1 MIRPP
6 IIYPLATTMK
16 KTFIGCLM
24 LLGSVQLLHAQS
36 TPTLTDITERQAR
49 LQRTGTWTLAGWSL
63 ANLAVSGIAIG
74 NAKGSARYFHEM
86 NLYWNAVNVGI
97 AGAGL
102 LSLRKKSLAPTL
114 SSAVKEHYTLQK
126 TLLFNSGLDVAYITS
141 GFWLLDTSKTETTVA
156 RQNRFRGFG
165 QAVVVQGGF
174 LLIFDVTNY
183 LLHRSDNARLHQLLD
198 KVNVTN
204 NGVSLRF

>member
-1 MIRPP
+1 
-6 IIYPLATTMK
+6 MK
-16 KTFIGCLM
+16 KALIGFLM
-24 LLGSVQLLHAQS
+24 LFAGIQFLYAQS
-36 TPTLTDITERQAR
+36 LPTIPQLTERQAR

-74 NAKGSARYFHEM
+74 KAEGSARYFHEM

-102 LSLRKKSLAPTL
+102 LSLRKKSPPPTL
-114 SSAVKEHYTLQK
+114 SSTVKEHYTLQK

-141 GFWLLDTSKTETTVA
+141 GFWLLDKSKTETTVT

-198 KVNVTN
+198 KVSLNG
-204 NGVSLRF
+204 NGVTLQF

>member
-1 MIRPP
+1 
-6 IIYPLATTMK
+6 MK
-16 KTFIGCLM
+16 KTLFGFLM
-24 LLGSVQLLHAQS
+24 LFAGIRFLYAQS
-36 TPTLTDITERQAR
+36 VPNLPQLTERQAR

-63 ANLAVSGIAIG
+63 ANLAVSGVAIG
-74 NAKGSARYFHEM
+74 KAEGSARYFHEM

-102 LSLRKKSLAPTL
+102 LSLRKKSPSPTL

-141 GFWLLDTSKTETTVA
+141 GFWLLDKSKTETTIT

-198 KVNVTN
+198 RVSLNG
-204 NGVSLRF
+204 NGVTLQF

>member
-1 MIRPP
+1 
-6 IIYPLATTMK
+6 MK
-16 KTFIGCLM
+16 KTLIGCLM

-36 TPTLTDITERQAR
+36 TPLLTDITERQAR

-74 NAKGSARYFHEM
+74 KAEGSARYFHEM

-102 LSLRKKSLAPTL
+102 LSLRKKSPSPTL

-141 GFWLLDTSKTETTVA
+141 GFWLLDKSKTETTVT

-183 LLHRSDNARLHQLLD
+183 LLHRSDNTRLHQLLD
-198 KVNVTN
+198 KVTVTN

>member
-1 MIRPP
+1 
-6 IIYPLATTMK
+6 MK
-16 KTFIGCLM
+16 KALIGFLM
-24 LLGSVQLLHAQS
+24 LFTSIPLLYAQS
-36 TPTLTDITERQAR
+36 SPTLPQITERQAR

-63 ANLAVSGIAIG
+63 ANLAVSSIAIG
-74 NAKGSARYFHEM
+74 KAEGSARYFHEM

-102 LSLRKKSLAPTL
+102 LSLRKKSPSPTL
-114 SSAVKEHYTLQK
+114 SSTVKDHYTLQK

-141 GFWLLDTSKTETTVA
+141 GFWLLDKSKTETTIT

-198 KVNVTN
+198 RVSLNG
-204 NGVSLRF
+204 NGVTLQF

>member
-1 MIRPP
+1 
-6 IIYPLATTMK
+6 MK
-16 KTFIGCLM
+16 KALIGFLM
-24 LLGSVQLLHAQS
+24 LFAGIQFLYAQS
-36 TPTLTDITERQAR
+36 APTLPQLTERQAR

-63 ANLAVSGIAIG
+63 ANLAISGISIG
-74 NAKGSARYFHEM
+74 KAEGSARYFHEM

-102 LSLRKKSLAPTL
+102 LSLRKKSPSPTL

-141 GFWLLDTSKTETTVA
+141 GFWLLDKSKTETTIT

-198 KVNVTN
+198 KVSLNG
-204 NGVSLRF
+204 NGVTLQF

>member
-1 MIRPP
+1 
-6 IIYPLATTMK
+6 MK
-16 KTFIGCLM
+16 KALIGFLM
-24 LLGSVQLLHAQS
+24 LFTGIQFLYAQS
-36 TPTLTDITERQAR
+36 APTLPQLTERQAR

-63 ANLAVSGIAIG
+63 ANLAVSGVAIG
-74 NAKGSARYFHEM
+74 KAEGSARYFHEM

-102 LSLRKKSLAPTL
+102 LSLRKKSPSPTL

-141 GFWLLDTSKTETTVA
+141 GFWLLDKSKTETTIT

-198 KVNVTN
+198 RVSLNG
-204 NGVSLRF
+204 NGVTLHF

>member
-1 MIRPP
+1 
-6 IIYPLATTMK
+6 MK
-16 KTFIGCLM
+16 KTLFGFLM
-24 LLGSVQLLHAQS
+24 LFAGIRFLYAQS
-36 TPTLTDITERQAR
+36 VPTLPQLTERQAR

-63 ANLAVSGIAIG
+63 ANLAVSGVAIG
-74 NAKGSARYFHEM
+74 KAEGSARYFHEM

-102 LSLRKKSLAPTL
+102 LSLRKKSPSPTL

-141 GFWLLDTSKTETTVA
+141 GFWLLDKSKTETTIT

-198 KVNVTN
+198 RVSLNG
-204 NGVSLRF
+204 NGVTLQF

>member
-1 MIRPP
+1 
-6 IIYPLATTMK
+6 MK

-24 LLGSVQLLHAQS
+24 LLGSIQFLHAQS
-36 TPTLTDITERQAR
+36 VPTLTDITERQTR

-63 ANLAVSGIAIG
+63 ANLAVSGIAISK
-74 NAKGSARYFHEM
+74 AEGSARYFHEM

-102 LSLRKKSLAPTL
+102 LSLRKKNPSPTL
-114 SSAVKEHYTLQK
+114 SSAVKNHYTLQK
-126 TLLFNSGLDVAYITS
+126 TLLFNSGLDLAYITS
-141 GFWLLDTSKTETTVA
+141 GFWLLDKSKTEIIVT

-165 QAVVVQGGF
+165 QAVMVQGGF

-183 LLHRSDNARLHQLLD
+183 LLHRSDNARLHQLLA
-198 KVNVTN
+198 KVSVTN

>member
-1 MIRPP
+1 
-6 IIYPLATTMK
+6 MK
-16 KTFIGCLM
+16 KALIGFLM
-24 LLGSVQLLHAQS
+24 LFTGMPFLYAQS
-36 TPTLTDITERQAR
+36 VPNLPQLAERQAR

-63 ANLAVSGIAIG
+63 TNLAVSGIAIG
-74 NAKGSARYFHEM
+74 QAEGSARYFHEM

-102 LSLRKKSLAPTL
+102 LSLRKKSPSPTL
-114 SSAVKEHYTLQK
+114 SSTVKQHYTLQK

-141 GFWLLDTSKTETTVA
+141 GLWLLDKSKTETTIT

-198 KVNVTN
+198 RVSLNG
-204 NGVSLRF
+204 NGVTLQF